1 MSYNSIKANWNFYMA
16 KIKKQAKT
24 LQITKK
30 QTNKN
35 KKFYNQQQN
44 HTKQSL
50 MSDIKQ
56 LNINTKEIDKIL

>member
-35 KKFYNQQQN
+35 KKFYNQ
-44 HTKQSL
+44 
-50 MSDIKQ
+50 
-56 LNINTKEIDKIL
+56 